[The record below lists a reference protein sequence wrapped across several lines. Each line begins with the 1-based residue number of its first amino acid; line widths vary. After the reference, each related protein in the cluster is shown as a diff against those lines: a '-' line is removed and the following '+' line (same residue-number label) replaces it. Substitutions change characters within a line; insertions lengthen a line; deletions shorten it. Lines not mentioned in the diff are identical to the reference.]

1 MAATAIPSAHMPITA
16 QDGCQDP
23 VLLNDWHVVGFAT
36 DFVQGKIYPVRLLER
51 DLIAWRSADDA
62 IHVWEDLCIHRGAR
76 LSKGWIRN
84 DRVVCPYHGWQY
96 NGAGACTLMPAAP
109 DETPMKKARAFPYRA
124 VERYGFIWVCLGEP
138 AADIPVFPEWE
149 DASFLKVHSGPYDY
163 AANGFRAIENF
174 VDASHFP
181 FVHAGL
187 NGVMDTPDKLDP
199 YEVHET
205 EAGLQSSEV
214 KVFQPVGDARGIP
227 LMAFYTYH
235 TFRPLVG
242 YFSKRTQ
249 EADAAGNVVSDR
261 SDTFTT
267 FFTAQPIDATTTIV
281 RVCAALN
288 VQPHPDPQTVRDRAQ
303 IIFHQDRDIV
313 ETQRPERIPTQLRYE
328 LHHRTDLMGQRYRTW
343 LRAKGISYGVI

>member
-23 VLLNDWHVVGFAT
+23 VLLNDWHVVGFAS
-36 DFVQGKIYPVRLLER
+36 DFVQGSIYPVRLLER

-227 LMAFYTYH
+227 LMAFYTYCSEQVSLVVRRGCLVARH
-235 TFRPLVG
+235 RDVWLRPLSGPPTKTDYLRPLTRLLVCVG
-242 YFSKRTQ
+242 DLFGHGDGPLNCGPPLSSVFF
-249 EADAAGNVVSDR
+249 AGFGVPR
-261 SDTFTT
+261 
-267 FFTAQPIDATTTIV
+267 APK
-281 RVCAALN
+281 VCLRRRAL
-288 VQPHPDPQTVRDRAQ
+288 
-303 IIFHQDRDIV
+303 
-313 ETQRPERIPTQLRYE
+313 
-328 LHHRTDLMGQRYRTW
+328 G
-343 LRAKGISYGVI
+343 